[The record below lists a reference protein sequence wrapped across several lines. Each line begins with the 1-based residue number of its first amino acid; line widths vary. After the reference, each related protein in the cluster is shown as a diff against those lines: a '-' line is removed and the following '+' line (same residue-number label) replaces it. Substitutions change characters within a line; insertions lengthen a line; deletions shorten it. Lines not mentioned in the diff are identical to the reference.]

1 MINQRAYGKL
11 FVLLNNPIAKSTLF
25 IKNFSQKTHLLTT
38 PITSNFYL
46 NERHR
51 APATHQILA

>member
-1 MINQRAYGKL
+1 MTNQQAYGKR
-11 FVLLNNPIAKSTLF
+11 FVLLNKPIAKSTLF

-38 PITSNFYL
+38 PITSNFDL

-51 APATHQILA
+51 APATHQILV